1 MSTNNVTGDGPGR
14 VPKQQADKFNERRR
28 QLAESALE
36 TLAELGYA
44 RTSLR
49 DIAYHSG
56 YTHGVLHYYFRDK
69 ADLIAQGV
77 RQYNERC
84 VTRYDGILATAT
96 TADELREGFALRMAD
111 TLVNDTAQHRLWVD
125 LRNQS
130 LFDPSFRDAIV
141 EIDTALEQMIWKVLT
156 RYAELGG
163 FQLAVSSSFAYALFD
178 GIFQMALVSHIG
190 GDESA
195 VETLIGHLDTA
206 LTFLREGATVPA

>member
-1 MSTNNVTGDGPGR
+1 MTTHTSTRTDGER
-14 VPKQQADKFNERRR
+14 VPRRQADKFAERRR
-28 QLAESALE
+28 QLAESALA
-36 TLAELGYA
+36 TLSELGYA

-56 YTHGVLHYYFRDK
+56 FTHGVLHYYFRDK

-84 VTRYDGILATAT
+84 VTRYDDILATAT

-111 TLVNDTAQHRLWVD
+111 TLLNETEQHRLWID
-125 LRNQS
+125 LRTQS

-141 EIDTALEQMIWKVLT
+141 EIDAALEQMIWKILT
-156 RYAELGG
+156 RYAELDGMT
-163 FQLAVSSSFAYALFD
+163 LAVSPPFAYALFD

-190 GDESA
+190 GDENA
-195 VETLIGHLDTA
+195 TDTMTGQINTA
-206 LTFLREGATVPA
+206 LALLKAGAGITV

>member
-1 MSTNNVTGDGPGR
+1 MTTETESRTDAAR
-14 VPKQQADKFNERRR
+14 VSRNQPDKFTARRR

-36 TLAELGYA
+36 TLSELGYA

-56 YTHGVLHYYFRDK
+56 FTHGVLHYYFRDK

-84 VTRYDGILATAT
+84 VTRYDDIVANAT
-96 TADELREGFALRMAD
+96 TADELREGFGQRMVD
-111 TLVNDTAQHRLWVD
+111 TLINETAQHRLWID
-125 LRNQS
+125 LRSQS

-141 EIDTALEQMIWKVLT
+141 EIDSALEQMIWKILT
-156 RYAELGG
+156 RYAELDDLT
-163 FQLAVSSSFAYALFD
+163 LAVSPSFAYALFD
-178 GIFQMALVSHIG
+178 GIFQMALVSHIS

-195 VETLIGHLDTA
+195 AETMVGHLNTA
-206 LTFLREGATVPA
+206 LALLREGSGIHV

>member
-1 MSTNNVTGDGPGR
+1 MRKRDQRGD
-14 VPKQQADKFNERRR
+14 DKFAERRR

-56 YTHGVLHYYFRDK
+56 FTHGVLHYYFRDK

-84 VTRYDGILATAT
+84 VTRYDDILATAT
-96 TADELREGFALRMAD
+96 TADELREGFGLRMAD
-111 TLVNDTAQHRLWVD
+111 TLVNETAQHRLWID
-125 LRNQS
+125 LRSQS

-141 EIDTALEQMIWKVLT
+141 EIDTALEQMIWKILT
-156 RYAELGG
+156 RYAELDDVT
-163 FQLAVSSSFAYALFD
+163 LVITPSFAYALFD

-190 GDESA
+190 GDETA
-195 VETLIGHLDTA
+195 VDTMLGHLNCA
-206 LTFLREGATVPA
+206 LALLRDGASMPA

>member
-1 MSTNNVTGDGPGR
+1 MTTDTSTRTDGER
-14 VPKQQADKFNERRR
+14 VPRRQADKFAERRR
-28 QLAESALE
+28 QLAESALA
-36 TLAELGYA
+36 TLSELGYA

-56 YTHGVLHYYFRDK
+56 FTHGVLHYYFRDK

-84 VTRYDGILATAT
+84 VTRYDDILATAT

-111 TLVNDTAQHRLWVD
+111 TLLNETEQHRLWID
-125 LRNQS
+125 LRTQS

-141 EIDTALEQMIWKVLT
+141 EIDAALEQMIWKILT
-156 RYAELGG
+156 RYAELDGMT
-163 FQLAVSSSFAYALFD
+163 LAVSPPFAYALFD

-190 GDESA
+190 GDENA
-195 VETLIGHLDTA
+195 TDTMTGQINTA
-206 LTFLREGATVPA
+206 LALLKAGAGVTV

>member
-1 MSTNNVTGDGPGR
+1 MTTDTSTRTDGER
-14 VPKQQADKFNERRR
+14 VPRRQADKFAERRR
-28 QLAESALE
+28 QLAESALA
-36 TLAELGYA
+36 TLSELGYA

-56 YTHGVLHYYFRDK
+56 FTHGVLHYYFRDK

-84 VTRYDGILATAT
+84 VTRYDDILATAT

-111 TLVNDTAQHRLWVD
+111 TLLNETEQHRLWID
-125 LRNQS
+125 LRTQS

-141 EIDTALEQMIWKVLT
+141 EIDAALEQMIWKILT
-156 RYAELGG
+156 RYAELDGMT
-163 FQLAVSSSFAYALFD
+163 LAVSPPFAYALFD

-190 GDESA
+190 GDENA
-195 VETLIGHLDTA
+195 TDTMTGHINTA
-206 LTFLREGATVPA
+206 FALLKAGAGIIV